1 MTHTQINSLY
11 PAGAS
16 NPSTNA
22 GTNQEKTRQLYLSN
36 EELEIVLDGCRNNI
50 RNAQKVLYYNY
61 YRFAMSIALRYAS
74 SDENAVEMTN
84 DAFMKIYKDLKNF
97 VTKTGKSVV
106 MFNGWLKRLTVNA
119 CIDHIRK
126 YSKKEMNG
134 KVEAGLVNLS
144 DKSET
149 AEQKLYY
156 NEILACLQQL
166 SPAYRA
172 VFNLYVM
179 EGFSHAEIAEKL
191 NISENTSKSN
201 LHKARRNLQQLVK
214 KSNRV
219 TGENQM
225 IA

>member
-11 PAGAS
+11 PAGES
-16 NPSTNA
+16 NPSVKAVT
-22 GTNQEKTRQLYLSN
+22 TQEKTRRLYLSN
-36 EELEIVLDGCRNNI
+36 EELEIVLDGCRKNI
-50 RNAQKVLYYNY
+50 RNAQKVLYYSY
-61 YRFAMSIALRYAS
+61 YRYAMSIALRYAS

-134 KVEAGLVNLS
+134 KVEAGLVILS

-201 LHKARRNLQQLVK
+201 LHKARHNLQQLVK